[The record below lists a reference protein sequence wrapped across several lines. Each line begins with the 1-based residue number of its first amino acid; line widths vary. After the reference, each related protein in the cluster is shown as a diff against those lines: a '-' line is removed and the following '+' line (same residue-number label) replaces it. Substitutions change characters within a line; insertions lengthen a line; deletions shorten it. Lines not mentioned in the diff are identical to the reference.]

1 MTKEQPGT
9 WGKNKSTKDDGLRVG
24 MRESPGCTLHSS
36 ASFASIPAC
45 ITGMRAEVRPLQLH
59 PQSTQSAPCK
69 GWRALQGPWSRSW
82 KGTSTPFPSPPTRL
96 PHPSLLSAWARREGS
111 PPCAVPAPRA
121 KPLGTRKPLQTMP
134 WSLGIID
141 GVFTTSKRPVPGQ
154 TVKGNTSGP
163 LG

>member
-9 WGKNKSTKDDGLRVG
+9 WGKNKSTKDDVL
-24 MRESPGCTLHSS
+24 
-36 ASFASIPAC
+36 
-45 ITGMRAEVRPLQLH
+45 EV
-59 PQSTQSAPCK
+59 
-69 GWRALQGPWSRSW
+69 
-82 KGTSTPFPSPPTRL
+82 GTSTPFPSPPTRL

-163 LG
+163 LGYRRL